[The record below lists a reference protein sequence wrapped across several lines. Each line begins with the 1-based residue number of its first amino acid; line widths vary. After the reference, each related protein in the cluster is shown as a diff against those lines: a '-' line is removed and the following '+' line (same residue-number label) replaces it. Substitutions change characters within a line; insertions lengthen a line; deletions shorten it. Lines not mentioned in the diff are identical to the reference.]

1 MRKVTVIV
9 AAGGRGLRLGAD
21 RPKQLLAVGG
31 RAILERAVSAFL
43 SHPEVTEVVVALPA
57 ELADSPPD
65 YLQATSKPL
74 RVVQGGERR
83 QDSVQA
89 AFQASARDADVILVH
104 DAARPFVS
112 ADLISRTIEAA
123 LHTGAAIAALP
134 ARDTVKRVDHVSGG
148 PLVVETLPREST
160 FLAQTPQAFRREVL
174 EAALTR
180 ATSIHVTD
188 EAMLVEHAGLPVQ
201 IVEGE
206 PTNIKIT
213 TPEDWPVA
221 ETIAAAGES
230 RPTGF
235 RIGTGYDLHRLVE
248 GRPLVLGGVT
258 IPHDR
263 GLLGH
268 SDADAVCHAVT
279 DAVLGA
285 AGAGDIGRHF
295 PDDDEQWRG
304 ASSLDLLGRAVSIV
318 GQLGFAIVNVDV
330 VVVAERPKIAPY
342 IQSMREHLA
351 AALGVTISA
360 VSIKGK
366 TNEGVDE
373 IGRGEAIAT
382 HAVALL
388 ELGARSRRS

>member
-1 MRKVTVIV
+1 MRKVSVIV

-57 ELADSPPD
+57 ELAGSPPD
-65 YLQATSKPL
+65 YLQTTSKPL

-83 QDSVQA
+83 QDSVRA
-89 AFQASARDADVILVH
+89 AFQASASDADVILVH

-134 ARDTVKRVDHVSGG
+134 ARDTVKRVDHLSGG

-180 ATSIHVTD
+180 AASIHVTD

-221 ETIAAAGES
+221 ETIAAAGGS

-330 VVVAERPKIAPY
+330 VVVAERPRIAPY
-342 IQSMREHLA
+342 IQRMRENLA
-351 AALGVTISA
+351 AVLGVAISA

-388 ELGARSRRS
+388 EVGARS